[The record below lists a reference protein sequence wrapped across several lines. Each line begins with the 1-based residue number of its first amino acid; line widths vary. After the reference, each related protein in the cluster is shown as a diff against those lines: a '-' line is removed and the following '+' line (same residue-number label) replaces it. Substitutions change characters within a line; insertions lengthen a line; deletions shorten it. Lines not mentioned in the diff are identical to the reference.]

1 MPHKSTIP
9 PQKKKKSIDKSN
21 TQKNK
26 APARPPPHPTRNKP
40 SPDEP
45 DAAVIA
51 RVQPLAPE
59 TPLHAESY
67 QILQQA
73 REGDVGEAFALGL
86 DLALVSATGSGKT
99 MAFAAALA
107 AIETKTSKIL
117 ILSPLNE
124 LERDQYEQQL
134 KGGNFR
140 VIVTS
145 PEMVF
150 KHPKFSQMIRNAEW
164 TKEFLGTILDEAH
177 CVAEWGDSF
186 RTAFLKV
193 EKARTFLTSKPI
205 MIASATLPPDMLES
219 VMNTLSFSRKG
230 SFILNVGN
238 DRANIIP
245 VVCRMKGGKNDLES
259 LEFLLDRAR
268 KGEDLKHAIVYFN
281 KKDLARKAYLYLR
294 NKLPEDSPYRDQME
308 FIYSPRDPETK
319 ARVMR
324 DFRAGKIRTLF
335 ATEVAGMGLDIPDL
349 RWVVQYMIPTNLNE
363 WSQHAGRAGRDGKP
377 AVAILLAESS
387 VFQMMKRKTRLVGK
401 GKKKAEKDSK
411 EISIKVE
418 PEEMDVFDAQ
428 GTDEQER
435 ADADCQDQEHAQAPA
450 DSCTKKNDTEEEDTE
465 LQHRKNVEEHM
476 RLFTQYEDCRRE
488 ITDKHF
494 DNPPCNKNIE
504 ACCDNCIRKL
514 VTSQER
520 PMTLLETETLDL
532 VRRITTRPLVQAP
545 LQPIYSNN
553 AGKQWNSRLSHA
565 LKSLRVWRA
574 DYWLLHFRYSVFGPE
589 SLLPNRMISLL
600 ATEARIKTEED
611 LRTALPDWHLRESM
625 SASSLWHL
633 TQMDEEF
640 AQLNEVKKAL
650 NGEERSLTNVS
661 GTLAYT
667 QAYNVSQQV
676 SRDEDREERGL
687 PPIPRPGTVQQYDP
701 SSKKFCLALQLFQLR
716 TSLIYL
722 KFLKRLSL
730 ALDLLPVPCQLP
742 RLRVSLLTLSLP

>member
-9 PQKKKKSIDKSN
+9 PQKKKKSINQSN

-51 RVQPLAPE
+51 RIQPLAPE

-67 QILQQA
+67 RILQQA
-73 REGDVGEAFALGL
+73 REVARKNKDRQYSWAKTRQFMQDEIQARTHGKILCYYQGDVGEAFALGL
-86 DLALVSATGSGKT
+86 DSALVSATGSGKT

-107 AIETKTSKIL
+107 ADETKTSKIL

-124 LERDQYEQQL
+124 LEKDQAARFNEMGYPALAVNGETWNSDLEKQL
-134 KGGNFR
+134 QAGNFR

-186 RTAFLKV
+186 RTAFLEV

-230 SFILNVGN
+230 SFVLNLGN
-238 DRANIIP
+238 DRANITP
-245 VVCRMKGGKNDLES
+245 VVCRMKGGENDLES
-259 LEFLLDRAR
+259 LDFLLDRAR
-268 KGEDLKHAIVYFN
+268 KGEDLERAIVYFN

-363 WSQHAGRAGRDGKP
+363 WSQHAGRAGRDGEP

-387 VFQMMKRKTRLVGK
+387 VFQMMKRKTRLLGK
-401 GKKKAEKDSK
+401 GKKKADKDSE
-411 EISIKVE
+411 EISIK
-418 PEEMDVFDAQ
+418 
-428 GTDEQER
+428 
-435 ADADCQDQEHAQAPA
+435 
-450 DSCTKKNDTEEEDTE
+450 
-465 LQHRKNVEEHM
+465 HRKNVEEHM

-494 DNPPCNKNIE
+494 DNPP
-504 ACCDNCIRKL
+504 
-514 VTSQER
+514 
-520 PMTLLETETLDL
+520 
-532 VRRITTRPLVQAP
+532 
-545 LQPIYSNN
+545 
-553 AGKQWNSRLSHA
+553 
-565 LKSLRVWRA
+565 
-574 DYWLLHFRYSVFGPE
+574 
-589 SLLPNRMISLL
+589 
-600 ATEARIKTEED
+600 
-611 LRTALPDWHLRESM
+611 
-625 SASSLWHL
+625 
-633 TQMDEEF
+633 
-640 AQLNEVKKAL
+640 
-650 NGEERSLTNVS
+650 
-661 GTLAYT
+661 
-667 QAYNVSQQV
+667 
-676 SRDEDREERGL
+676 
-687 PPIPRPGTVQQYDP
+687 
-701 SSKKFCLALQLFQLR
+701 
-716 TSLIYL
+716 
-722 KFLKRLSL
+722 
-730 ALDLLPVPCQLP
+730 
-742 RLRVSLLTLSLP
+742 